1 MSAGALVIR
10 ESREA
15 DIATIQ
21 AIYAEHVL
29 HGTATF
35 EEVPPDSR
43 EMTARRTAIV
53 ALGLPYLVAE
63 EGGRIIGYGYAG
75 TYRPRSA
82 YRFTVEDSIY
92 LAPDSTGRGVGS
104 TLLGE
109 LIERS
114 TALGMRQMIAVIGDS
129 ANRASIRVHERHGFQ
144 LTGVLTNVGLK
155 FGRWLDTVI
164 MQRSLGPL
172 GAPDRQS

>member
-15 DIATIQ
+15 DIAAIQ

-35 EEVPPDSR
+35 EEVPPDSA
-43 EMTARRTAIV
+43 EMARRREAIV
-53 ALGLPYLVAE
+53 AIGLPYLVAE

-92 LAPDSTGRGVGS
+92 LAPDCTGRGVGS
-104 TLLGE
+104 ALLGE
-109 LIERS
+109 LIARS

-129 ANRASIRVHERHGFQ
+129 ANRASVRVHERHGFQ

-164 MQRSLGPL
+164 MQRSLGSL
-172 GAPDRQS
+172 GPPDMQS

>member
-15 DIATIQ
+15 DIAAIR

-35 EEVPPDSR
+35 EEAPPDSA
-43 EMTARRTAIV
+43 EMAARRTGIV
-53 ALGLPYLVAE
+53 SLGLPYLVAE

-92 LAPDSTGRGVGS
+92 LAPDCTGRGVGS
-104 TLLGE
+104 ALLGE
-109 LIERS
+109 LIVRS

-129 ANRASIRVHERHGFQ
+129 ANRASVRVHERHGFQ

-164 MQRSLGPL
+164 MQRSLGSL
-172 GAPDRQS
+172 GPPDRQS

>member
-15 DIATIQ
+15 DIAAIQ

-35 EEVPPDSR
+35 EEVPPDSA
-43 EMTARRTAIV
+43 EMARRRAAIV
-53 ALGLPYLVAE
+53 APGLPYLVAE
-63 EGGRIIGYGYAG
+63 EAGRLIGFGYAG

-92 LAPDSTGRGVGS
+92 LAPDCTGRGIGS
-104 TLLGE
+104 ALLAE
-109 LIERS
+109 LIVRS

-144 LTGVLTNVGLK
+144 MTGVLTNVGLK

-164 MQRSLGPL
+164 MQRSLGSL
-172 GAPDRQS
+172 DQPDRKS